1 MSITYTAIPGEYE
14 NLEDVLVEIAE
25 TDEVS
30 KETIVNIAVIE
41 NTIALLNERKAAIEA
56 EIALNEE
63 TLTLVTAEAETIP
76 LS

>member
-30 KETIVNIAVIE
+30 KQTTVNIAVIE

-76 LS
+76 LT